1 MSDHNLFRGPLA
13 SDTSSAK
20 EATPRQDAAASVAW
34 SQGIAQKLR
43 QRRKVKRL
51 SLKALAEKAGLSIGL
66 LSQIERGVSTP
77 SLRSLSQVC
86 QALEMPMAWL
96 FDRDHSLPIPEP
108 SVVRLAQ
115 RRRMDLGSGG
125 MIKEILSP
133 DSISDIQLMRFVIH
147 SGGKSGDSP
156 AQHPTGAKC
165 GTVLAGCLGLEING
179 QEHII
184 NQHDSFAFKAN
195 AQYRF
200 WAVGDADCEVIWA
213 VTPALY

>member
-1 MSDHNLFRGPLA
+1 MSAYKVFNEQRNHGARD
-13 SDTSSAK
+13 AK
-20 EATPRQDAAASVAW
+20 MRQDAAGLAW
-34 SQGIAQKLR
+34 SEGIGQRLR
-43 QRRKVKRL
+43 QRRKVKRW
-51 SLKALAEKAGLSIGL
+51 SLKELAEKAGLSIGL

-77 SLRSLSQVC
+77 SLRSLGQVC

-96 FDRDHSLPIPEP
+96 FDRDESMQVAEP
-108 SVVRLAQ
+108 SVVRLEQ

-133 DSISDIQLMRFVIH
+133 DSVSEIQLMRFVIH
-147 SGGKSGDSP
+147 SGGKSGESP

-165 GTVLAGCLGLEING
+165 GTVLAGRLGLEING
-179 QEHII
+179 QVHII
-184 NQHDSFAFKAN
+184 NQHDSFAFRAN

-200 WAVGDADCEVIWA
+200 WAEGDTDCEVIWA